1 MEDGKCSKK
10 FPKPFQRST
19 TVNEDVSHPMYRRRS
34 PQDGGLT
41 AQKGRTTIDNSWV
54 VPYNPYLSKRFN
66 CHINIEMCGSPVSAK
81 YMFKYVTKGP
91 DRAMVSTDVRNEI
104 SDYEDMRS
112 VGSSEASWKLF
123 AFPIAKN
130 WPAVQVIY
138 NCPSYL
144 Y

>member
-1 MEDGKCSKK
+1 
-10 FPKPFQRST
+10 
-19 TVNEDVSHPMYRRRS
+19 
-34 PQDGGLT
+34 
-41 AQKGRTTIDNSWV
+41 
-54 VPYNPYLSKRFN
+54 
-66 CHINIEMCGSPVSAK
+66 
-81 YMFKYVTKGP
+81 
-91 DRAMVSTDVRNEI
+91 MVSTDVRNEI

-138 NCPSYL
+138 NCRSYL